1 MPLQSCS
8 SSEMTRKEVA
18 YLLAMALV
26 AVTDDDLPAI
36 PCPAG
41 WIRAPGHPD
50 ADHRGCRVT
59 GVLN

>member
-1 MPLQSCS
+1 
-8 SSEMTRKEVA
+8 MTRKEVA

-41 WIRAPGHPD
+41 
-50 ADHRGCRVT
+50 
-59 GVLN
+59 

>member
-1 MPLQSCS
+1 
-8 SSEMTRKEVA
+8 MTRKEVA